1 MGMAVSMGW
10 TLKSLGVY
18 IGYMMILGGNLT
30 LYYIYRIS
38 LVLIHLL
45 DNYDDAKYPS
55 LKYSILQP

>member
-18 IGYMMILGGNLT
+18 IGYMIILSGNLT

-45 DNYDDAKYPS
+45 DNYNHTNYPS
-55 LKYSILQP
+55 LKYLIL